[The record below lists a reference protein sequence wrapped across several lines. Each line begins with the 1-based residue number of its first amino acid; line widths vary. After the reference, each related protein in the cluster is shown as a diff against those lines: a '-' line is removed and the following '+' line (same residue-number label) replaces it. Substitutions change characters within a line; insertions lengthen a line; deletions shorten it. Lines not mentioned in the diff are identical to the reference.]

1 MGNVASDCLSQSKTS
16 TPTTATSS
24 PRPAAKKQHIS
35 DSKLLTAPTLLT
47 RNSTP
52 NRLLKGSS
60 LCSEES
66 REPVADAMISLEMLE
81 MASGSWS
88 LDDAPPSIAAQLSR
102 IRRQEVHA
110 K

>member
-16 TPTTATSS
+16 TPTTAKS
-24 PRPAAKKQHIS
+24 PQPASKKKQNGS
-35 DSKLLTAPTLLT
+35 DSTLLTAPTLLT
-47 RNSTP
+47 GNITP

-66 REPVADAMISLEMLE
+66 REPVTEAMISVEMLE

-88 LDDAPPSIAAQLSR
+88 LDDAPPTIAAQLSR
-102 IRRQEVHA
+102 IRRH